1 MVEVPNRLCS
11 LFTASLDE
19 RDGEHVVRIPAS
31 VIEND
36 EIDPSESYRIAVLD
50 RPGSSR
56 RSDPQSDDDRSGS
69 ADRGPPVAENDV
81 LTVTVNAVGDQGD
94 GIAKVDRGYV
104 LIVSDAAPG
113 DEVSV
118 RVETVKPN
126 VAFAS
131 VVDDS

>member
-50 RPGSSR
+50 RPESSR
-56 RSDPQSDDDRSGS
+56 RSDPQSDDRSGS

-81 LTVTVNAVGDQGD
+81 LTVTVDAVGDQGD